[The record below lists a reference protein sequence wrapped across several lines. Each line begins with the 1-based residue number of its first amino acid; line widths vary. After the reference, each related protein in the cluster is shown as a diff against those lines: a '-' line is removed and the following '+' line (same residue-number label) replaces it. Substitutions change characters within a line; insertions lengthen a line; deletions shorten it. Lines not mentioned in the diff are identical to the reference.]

1 MISIIYSNLK
11 CHERAD
17 MSLNDIVLQLNNIA
31 WGWPLLIFIVGAA
44 IVCTIALVFVQF
56 RYFITMWNLVFF
68 PKTSKTDTKED
79 MTPFQAFLNAL
90 SASVGNGS
98 IAGVATA
105 VYAGGPG
112 AAFWIVV
119 LGFLGMALRYSEV
132 YLSSLFATHSAGGNA
147 LGGPMIY
154 LSRVPGGSFLPYFYA
169 FLCFMLALASG
180 NAMQANSMREGL
192 VRIMPFMPKLVIACI
207 LLAFIMYVMF
217 GGAKR
222 IIAVSDKIVPVKVGL
237 FFSTCFIVLLYHYNA
252 LIPALYTIWQ
262 GAFNPAA
269 LGGAALGL
277 TMQNAMR
284 FGIARGANASEA
296 GLGTAGIL
304 FGGSSAE
311 RPVENGIMSMLSAFI
326 SANLVCFSIAWMI
339 VASGVWNSGETGLC
353 LTIAAYNTV
362 FGTMGGWIVTF
373 LAISFGM
380 GVLVAYAY
388 ISRACWI
395 FLTGGKFMNV
405 FTAIFCAVT
414 FLGAMAKVDVVWNST
429 DLVNAGLLASNLWG
443 ILWLLPLLRKGL
455 ANYQNKEKVY

>member
-1 MISIIYSNLK
+1 
-11 CHERAD
+11 

-31 WGWPLLIFIVGAA
+31 WGWPLLIFIVGVAVIA
-44 IVCTIALVFVQF
+44 TVCSFFVQF
-56 RYFITMWNLVFF
+56 RYFIKMWQLVFF
-68 PKTSKTDTKED
+68 PKVSASDSKED

-112 AAFWIVV
+112 AALWIVV
-119 LGFLGMALRYSEV
+119 LGFLGMSLRYSEV
-132 YLSSLFATHSAGGNA
+132 YLSSHFATHSSVGSS

-154 LSRVPGGSFLPYFYA
+154 LSRVPGGSFLPSFYA
-169 FLCFMLALASG
+169 FLCFLLALASG
-180 NAMQANSMREGL
+180 NAMQANSIREGL
-192 VRIMPFMPKLVIACI
+192 VNIMPFLPKLVIAFG
-207 LLAFIMYVMF
+207 LLAFIMFVML

-252 LIPALYTIWQ
+252 IIPALFTIWE

-269 LGGAALGL
+269 IGGAALGL
-277 TMQNAMR
+277 SMQNAMR
-284 FGIARGANASEA
+284 YGIARSSNASEA

-304 FGGSSAE
+304 FGGSSSE

-326 SANLVCFSIAWMI
+326 SANLVCFSIALMI

-362 FGTMGGWIVTF
+362 FGSVGGWIVTF

-380 GVLVAYAY
+380 GVLVTYAY

-395 FLTGGKFMNV
+395 FLTGGRFMNV
-405 FTAIFCAVT
+405 FTVIFCAVT
-414 FLGAMAKVDVVWNST
+414 FLGAIAKVDVVWNST

-443 ILWLLPLLRKGL
+443 ILWLMPLIRKGL
-455 ANYQNKEKVY
+455 ADYRRKEKTV

>member
-1 MISIIYSNLK
+1 
-11 CHERAD
+11 
-17 MSLNDIVLQLNNIA
+17 MSLNDIVILLNNIA
-31 WGWPLLIFIVGAA
+31 WGWPLLIFIVGVA
-44 IVCTIALVFVQF
+44 VIATVSSFFVQF
-56 RYFITMWNLVFF
+56 RYFITMWQLVFF
-68 PKTSKTDTKED
+68 PKTSASDSQED

-112 AAFWIVV
+112 AALWIVV

-132 YLSSLFATHSAGGNA
+132 YLSSHFATHSSIGSS

-169 FLCFMLALASG
+169 FLCFLLALASG
-180 NAMQANSMREGL
+180 NAMQANSIREGL
-192 VRIMPFMPKLVIACI
+192 VNIMPFLPKLVIAFG
-207 LLAFIMYVMF
+207 LLAFIMFVML

-252 LIPALYTIWQ
+252 IIPALFTIWE

-269 LGGAALGL
+269 IGGAALGL
-277 TMQNAMR
+277 SMQNAMR
-284 FGIARGANASEA
+284 YGIARSSNASEA

-326 SANLVCFSIAWMI
+326 SANLVCFSIALMI

-362 FGTMGGWIVTF
+362 FGSIGGWIVTF

-380 GVLVAYAY
+380 GVLVTYAY

-405 FTAIFCAVT
+405 FTVIFCAVT
-414 FLGAMAKVDVVWNST
+414 FLGAIAKVDVVWNST

-443 ILWLLPLLRKGL
+443 ILWLMPLIRKGI
-455 ANYQNKEKVY
+455 ADYRRQEKTV

>member
-1 MISIIYSNLK
+1 M
-11 CHERAD
+11 D
-17 MSLNDIVLQLNNIA
+17 LNDIVIQLNNIA
-31 WGWPLLIFIVGAA
+31 WGWPLLIFIVGVA
-44 IVCTIALVFVQF
+44 VIATGSLFFVQF
-56 RYFITMWNLVFF
+56 RYFFKMWQLVFF
-68 PKTSKTDTKED
+68 PKTSTTDTKED

-105 VYAGGPG
+105 VFAGGPG
-112 AAFWIVV
+112 AALWIVV

-132 YLSSLFATHSAGGNA
+132 YLSSYFATHSASGSS

-154 LSRVPGGSFLPYFYA
+154 LARVPGGRFLPMFYA

-180 NAMQANSMREGL
+180 NAMQANSIREGL
-192 VRIMPFMPKLVIACI
+192 VRIMPFLPKLVIACI
-207 LLAFIMYVMF
+207 LLAFIIYVML

-237 FFSTCFIVLLYHYNA
+237 FFSTCIIVLLYHYNA
-252 LIPALYTIWQ
+252 IIPALYTIWE

-277 TMQNAMR
+277 SMQNAMR
-284 FGIARGANASEA
+284 YGIARSSNASEA

-326 SANLVCFSIAWMI
+326 SSNLVCFSIALMI
-339 VASGVWNSGETGLC
+339 VASGVWNGGETGLC

-362 FGTMGGWIVTF
+362 FGTIGGWIVTF

-380 GVLVAYAY
+380 GVLVTYAY

-414 FLGAMAKVDVVWNST
+414 FLGAMAKVEVVWNST

-443 ILWLLPLLRKGL
+443 ILWLMPLLRKGL
-455 ANYQNKEKVY
+455 AEYQSLGSK